1 MTIPIATVRRLC
13 TATELTL
20 VSQSRRPALGGL
32 SASKLDQLIQRAR
45 RLRDTYR
52 DKARQQRREQRGKSA
67 PKGARAAQGNDAT
80 VKKEQIFAEALTR
93 FQERRAAL

>member
-1 MTIPIATVRRLC
+1 MPIPIATVRQLC
-13 TATELTL
+13 TAPETTL
-20 VSQSRRPALGGL
+20 VSQSRQPALRGL
-32 SASKLDQLIQRAR
+32 SPAKLDQLIQRAR

-67 PKGARAAQGNDAT
+67 PKGARPAQGNERT
-80 VKKEQIFAEALTR
+80 VKKEAIFAEALER